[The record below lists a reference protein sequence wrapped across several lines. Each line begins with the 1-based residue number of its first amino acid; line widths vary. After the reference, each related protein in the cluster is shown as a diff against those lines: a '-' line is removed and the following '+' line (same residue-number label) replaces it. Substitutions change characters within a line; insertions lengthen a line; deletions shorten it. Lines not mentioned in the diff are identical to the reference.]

1 MRMFPYSPINYSAA
15 SSAVDFFCD
24 FAENMQT

>member
-15 SSAVDFFCD
+15 SSAADFFCD